1 MRELTFQ
8 EKQEV
13 GGAFVAW
20 AVSSVALVAASYS
33 MARYFNSSSSS
44 NGGRVVDTGS
54 MCVWMS

>member
-20 AVSSVALVAASYS
+20 AISSIALVAASYS
-33 MARYFNSSSSS
+33 TARSFSSSSS
-44 NGGRVVDTGS
+44 SSEGRVVDTGS
-54 MCVWMS
+54 MCVWMP